1 MAEGEFKYKEP
12 SLKKLENPTLYQ
24 IVGVSPKA
32 SDKEIENGYK
42 EMAKRVYPDL
52 GDAAQ
57 KKARNELMQRLSSAK
72 DELLDS
78 VKRASYDSRLEK
90 METERVRQEQAEASR
105 RADERRHVA
114 AEAERKKRQEAEKSR
129 REAERYVRE
138 ERERRENEEQ
148 EVKKRKENEE
158 TKKRGYDLGE
168 RLSAWIYTDKG
179 RNEEKRLRD
188 LLIWAAKKQEGLL
201 SVFGQI
207 DGRDGRVDSLIMGM
221 TNANSLEDWGY
232 GSDLA
237 KHIRSRW
244 EKEGSDEKQVEKRFL
259 ELERQLIETAHA
271 KQYNDEGNYHR
282 ESTIPVNLEPG
293 LYTHRYDYSSAKIW
307 NRQLYVVGFKEGW
320 NKIRLQG

>member
-42 EMAKRVYPDL
+42 EMAKRVHPDL

-114 AEAERKKRQEAEKSR
+114 AEAERKKR
-129 REAERYVRE
+129 
-138 ERERRENEEQ
+138 
-148 EVKKRKENEE
+148 
-158 TKKRGYDLGE
+158 GYDLGE

-221 TNANSLEDWGY
+221 TNTNSLEDWGY

-244 EKEGSDEKQVEKRFL
+244 EKEGSDEEQVEKRFL